1 MSKRWNYKSGDWW
14 LQCDVCSKK
23 IKASEAKHRWDG
35 YVVCEEDY
43 ENRHPQDF
51 IRAKMDKISV
61 PFTRPRS
68 PDVFVTGLCDVTSRM
83 DAADWG
89 TADCATVGVPFDFY
103 EACPVIARSSI
114 AGVGIAGCIT
124 PGFAG
129 YF

>member
-1 MSKRWNYKSGDWW
+1 MSKGWNYKSGDWW

-68 PDVFVTGLCDVTSRM
+68 PDVFVTVNYITPLSCTFMTSCGE
-83 DAADWG
+83 ADRG
-89 TADCATVGVPFDFY
+89 VADCARADTRIMNDI
-103 EACPVIARSSI
+103 ED
-114 AGVGIAGCIT
+114 
-124 PGFAG
+124 
-129 YF
+129 